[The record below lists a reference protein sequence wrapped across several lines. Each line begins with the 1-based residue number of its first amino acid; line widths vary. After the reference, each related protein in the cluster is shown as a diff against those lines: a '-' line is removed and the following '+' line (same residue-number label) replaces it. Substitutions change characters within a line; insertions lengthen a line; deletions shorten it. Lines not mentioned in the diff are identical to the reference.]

1 VEDPVMRN
9 FPTFAETSFR
19 WYRFRDMLEMLRHD
33 GTVDELRSRTER
45 VSRLELDR
53 EVVAQAA

>member
-1 VEDPVMRN
+1 MRN

-19 WYRFRDMLEMLRHD
+19 WCFPDMLEMLRHD